1 MHRPQGNGQVV
12 TMMRTTSAHN
22 HKSSSLPAASRC
34 AAAPT
39 ARGATTPCMVL
50 TAKRPRI
57 PPSSGTSTRFATAV
71 ITTTVRRVFTT
82 SRAGTTTL
90 PAAGSSTP
98 TGYLQMNKVSIST
111 CLHRRL
117 HTKLYYELVN
127 IVIVGAYNSAGGDRE
142 QQIENVTSALKAIRS
157 FIFVLD
163 RTTPKF

>member
-1 MHRPQGNGQVV
+1 MTKVRRLRRP
-12 TMMRTTSAHN
+12 A
-22 HKSSSLPAASRC
+22 
-34 AAAPT
+34 
-39 ARGATTPCMVL
+39 
-50 TAKRPRI
+50 
-57 PPSSGTSTRFATAV
+57 SSGTSTRCATV
-71 ITTTVRRVFTT
+71 VTTTTAKRAFTI
-82 SRAGTTTL
+82 SRADTTTL